1 MCSQYHLEAMMRKES
16 RSVRCEKQGVEQTS
30 HTLSERDHRESC
42 PLLFRRN
49 GGELPPVLC
58 ERSPF
63 FLGDMEEHPRRPFRE
78 QNRLRSRESPKRVL
92 SCGKIFSC
100 GIWKEGFSP
109 EVNLRAARAKESPRP
124 RSILPIFSL
133 KESRRVVPRNQGELC
148 PTFMRK
154 EPLLERK

>member
-30 HTLSERDHRESC
+30 HSLSERSHRESC

-58 ERSPF
+58 EKSPF
-63 FLGDMEEHPRRPFRE
+63 FLGEMEEHPRRPFRE
-78 QNRLRSRESPKRVL
+78 QTPLRSRESPKRVL

-100 GIWKEGFSP
+100 GIWKGGFSP
-109 EVNLRAARAKESPRP
+109 EVNLCAARAKESPHSFWG
-124 RSILPIFSL
+124 RS
-133 KESRRVVPRNQGELC
+133 QGASSPFFL
-148 PTFMRK
+148 
-154 EPLLERK
+154 